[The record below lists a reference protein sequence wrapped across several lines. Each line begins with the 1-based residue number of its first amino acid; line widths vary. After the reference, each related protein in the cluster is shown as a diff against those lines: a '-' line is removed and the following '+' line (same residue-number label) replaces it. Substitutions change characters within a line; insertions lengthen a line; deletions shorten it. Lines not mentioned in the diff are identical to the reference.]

1 MIFNNNINLS
11 TQNKG
16 VKNNRDSKL
25 TFNTKEYNLKT
36 CIYCAEEIKD
46 AAILCKHCGRKQDG
60 RDMSKHATILSILFI
75 VFGTIKGVAGIV
87 ILFVLPIAGNITGND
102 FVIRITSMLGNIVGP
117 ALLLFALPSLIG
129 GIGLF
134 NRKAWARIL
143 ILILSFLSLLS
154 IPLGTALG
162 IYGIWTLL
170 KDETIE
176 LFNPK
181 QGEINEMS

>member
-1 MIFNNNINLS
+1 M
-11 TQNKG
+11 
-16 VKNNRDSKL
+16 
-25 TFNTKEYNLKT
+25 KT
-36 CIYCAEEIKD
+36 CRYCAEEIQD
-46 AAILCKHCGRKQDG
+46 EGVLCKHCGNKQDG
-60 RDMSKHATILSILFI
+60 RDIRKHVSILSILFI

-87 ILFVLPIAGNITGND
+87 MLFVLPIAGNITGND
-102 FVIRITSMLGNIVGP
+102 VAIRITSMLGNIVGP

-154 IPLGTALG
+154 IPFGTALG

-176 LFNPK
+176 LFNQK
-181 QGEINEMS
+181 QGEVNEMS

>member
-1 MIFNNNINLS
+1 M
-11 TQNKG
+11 
-16 VKNNRDSKL
+16 
-25 TFNTKEYNLKT
+25 KT
-36 CIYCAEEIKD
+36 CRYCAEEIQD
-46 AAILCKHCGRKQDG
+46 EAILCKHCGKKQDG
-60 RDMSKHATILSILFI
+60 RDISKHVSILSILFI
-75 VFGTIKGVAGIV
+75 VFGTIKGVAGLV
-87 ILFVLPIAGNITGND
+87 MLFVLPMAGNISGND
-102 FVIRITSMLGNIVGP
+102 VAIRITSMLGNIVGP
-117 ALLLFALPSLIG
+117 ALLLFALPNLIG

-154 IPLGTALG
+154 IPFGTALG

-181 QGEINEMS
+181 QGEVNEMS

>member
-1 MIFNNNINLS
+1 MS
-11 TQNKG
+11 TH
-16 VKNNRDSKL
+16 VS
-25 TFNTKEYNLKT
+25 
-36 CIYCAEEIKD
+36 
-46 AAILCKHCGRKQDG
+46 
-60 RDMSKHATILSILFI
+60 ILSILFMA
-75 VFGTIKGVAGIV
+75 FGTIKGVVGLV
-87 ILFVLPIAGNITGND
+87 MLFVLPMAGNITGNE
-102 FVIRITSMLGNIVGP
+102 VTIRITSMLGNIVGNT
-117 ALLLFALPSLIG
+117 LLLFALPSLIG

-134 NRKAWARIL
+134 HQRAWARIL

-154 IPLGTALG
+154 IPFGTALG